1 MDQKS
6 GFIED
11 PDSRYG
17 KSQVWKEM
25 MNKKL
30 MNQTSRTYYG
40 DQSKTTD
47 LKTVEDSS
55 PDLTKFGFY
64 NSPFSKLNK
73 TARETTI

>member
-1 MDQKS
+1 
-6 GFIED
+6 
-11 PDSRYG
+11 
-17 KSQVWKEM
+17 M

-47 LKTVEDSS
+47 FKTVKDSS

-64 NSPFSKLNK
+64 NSPFSKLN
-73 TARETTI
+73 TTGRETTI